1 MIKNIT
7 ALIVVATLSTGVM
20 ASLTKTKIEVL
31 KDPTVKQLEKARE
44 ILTEA
49 IEAKK
54 NGDLAKFQSK
64 LKKAKKYQQK
74 RKASKTYNAAFLA
87 TLMDSHKVNYFVEIL
102 DDDFSELRYEVM
114 IDKTCFVGT
123 VKEANKLLTKMLST
137 DVLNYDEEWYA
148 NSRVKN
154 NKEILVDLVDGPNEY
169 TSTSSIFKCK

>member
-7 ALIVVATLSTGVM
+7 ALIVVAILSTGAM

-87 TLMDSHKVNYFVEIL
+87 TLRDSHKVNYFEIL
-102 DDDFSELRYEVM
+102 NDE
-114 IDKTCFVGT
+114 T
-123 VKEANKLLTKMLST
+123 LSH
-137 DVLNYDEEWYA
+137 L
-148 NSRVKN
+148 S
-154 NKEILVDLVDGPNEY
+154 
-169 TSTSSIFKCK
+169 